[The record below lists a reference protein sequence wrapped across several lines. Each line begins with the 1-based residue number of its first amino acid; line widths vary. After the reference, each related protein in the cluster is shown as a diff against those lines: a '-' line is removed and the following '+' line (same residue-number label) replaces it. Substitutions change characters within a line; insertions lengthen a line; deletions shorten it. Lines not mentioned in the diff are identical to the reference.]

1 MAYIGYKAACMFART
16 PICTILLIV
25 LLSAGCRSK
34 KKISLAGDEPVQV
47 SEFISFF
54 EPLKLTFE
62 ASDSILLDKYND
74 SLRISQANFSS
85 FVPDSILQSI
95 YTKSAKPKL
104 YAIGKAVE
112 KDKVTYLFVE
122 SNSASKKAL
131 LILAFD
137 KKENFIAA
145 LLAIVL
151 PGKKGESH
159 KIEMSR
165 NFTITRYNYTKNP
178 DGTPGEI
185 KEVFAL
191 NEAGKTFNLIM
202 TDAPD
207 IKYAELIN
215 PIDTL
220 PQTHQYAADY
230 SNGKMNLVSV
240 RDGRK
245 DDRISFFIHFEK
257 NNGECIGELKGEA
270 FWRKPNMA
278 EYRENGDPCVLQFIF
293 SKTAVTLKEVDG
305 CGSRRGLECSFNGSF
320 AKKKKPAP
328 KK

>member
-1 MAYIGYKAACMFART
+1 MFART
-16 PICTILLIV
+16 PIFAILFLG

-62 ASDSILLDKYND
+62 AGDSILLDKYND

-85 FVPDSILQSI
+85 FVPDSILQNI
-95 YTKSAKPKL
+95 HGKSVKPKI

-122 SNSASKKAL
+122 SSSTAKKAL

-145 LLAIVL
+145 FPAIIL
-151 PGKKGESH
+151 PGKRGEKH
-159 KIEMSR
+159 KIDMSR
-165 NFTITRYNYTKNP
+165 NFTITRYNYAKNP

-185 KEVFAL
+185 KEVYAL

-207 IKYAELIN
+207 IKYEELIN

-230 SNGKMNLVSV
+230 SSGKMNLVSV
-240 RDGRK
+240 RDGRRE
-245 DDRISFFIHFEK
+245 DRISFFVHVEK
-257 NNGECIGELKGEA
+257 NKGDCTGELKGEA
-270 FWRKPNMA
+270 YWRKPNMA
-278 EYRENGDPCVLQFIF
+278 EYREDGDPCVLQFIF
-293 SKTAVTLKEVDG
+293 SKSAVTLKEVEG

-320 AKKKKPAP
+320 AKKKKPAV